1 MTASPSDTYSLHP
14 ELPESASSLYT
25 RFLEQLVQCQRQD
38 KCQQDLVQSFLNAE
52 DLSSLPE
59 SDRLSTQLFFE
70 IFEDLARH
78 GWQFDVQ
85 DEDALIAIPPDA
97 TNGNGRDQQ
106 EVKARIRQMLVEAR
120 NEQLREPNV
129 RRFIKKMERPHWH
142 QGRQVRAQDPFT
154 DPQEFSADLQHRPD
168 NAPTF
173 PKNTL

>member
-1 MTASPSDTYSLHP
+1 MTASPSDTYTLHP
-14 ELPESASSLYT
+14 ELPGSASSLYT
-25 RFLEQLVQCQRQD
+25 RFLEQLEQCQRQD

-52 DLSSLPE
+52 ELSSLPE

-85 DEDALIAIPPDA
+85 DDDAIIAIPPDA

-129 RRFIKKMERPHWH
+129 RRFIKKMERPRWH
-142 QGRQVRAQDPFT
+142 QGRQVSVQDLFT
-154 DPQEFSADLQHRPD
+154 DPQDFSDDLQRRLD
-168 NAPTF
+168 NDPTF
-173 PKNTL
+173 RKSPL